1 MIRLL
6 AILLIIFFA
15 VTFLAVVVRKV
26 LRATGQ
32 DSAGNKKD
40 NDRGKKNGG
49 RIVDAKYEEIN

>member
-15 VTFLAVVVRKV
+15 VTFLAAVVRKV
-26 LRATGQ
+26 LRASGQ
-32 DSAGNKKD
+32 GSAGNRKD

>member
-6 AILLIIFFA
+6 AILLILFFA
-15 VTFLAVVVRKV
+15 VTFLAAVVRKV
-26 LRATGQ
+26 LSTSGQ

-40 NDRGKKNGG
+40 NDLGKKNGG

>member
-15 VTFLAVVVRKV
+15 VTFLAAVVRKV
-26 LRATGQ
+26 LRPSGPE
-32 DSAGNKKD
+32 SAGNKKD
-40 NDRGKKNGG
+40 KDPGKKNGG